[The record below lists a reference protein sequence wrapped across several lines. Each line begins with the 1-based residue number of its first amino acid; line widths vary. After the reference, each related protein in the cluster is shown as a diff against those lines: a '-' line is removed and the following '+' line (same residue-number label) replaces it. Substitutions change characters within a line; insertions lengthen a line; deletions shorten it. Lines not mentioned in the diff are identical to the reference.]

1 MRRSWTLAIVILM
14 LWPAVANAQRVK
26 PPAPNST
33 GNPCYESCM
42 RHYTELSD
50 GLVAPRPAQQC
61 KEQCRYEPGSAGNTM
76 DPQCKQK
83 CVDAYNACMKA
94 SKNPSKD
101 FNCPSSELRCQNNCY
116 R

>member
-1 MRRSWTLAIVILM
+1 MRRMLVLFTVIFGLCPTLAS
-14 LWPAVANAQRVK
+14 AQRVK

-42 RHYTELSD
+42 RHYTETSD

-61 KEQCRYEPGSAGNTM
+61 KEQCGYQPPRTGNTLN
-76 DPQCKQK
+76 PQCKQK

-94 SKNPSKD
+94 SKNPSTD
-101 FNCPSSELRCQNNCY
+101 VNCPSSELRCENDCY
-116 R
+116 Y